1 MIHVADNQKKMKG
14 LTVRAE
20 EELIDKF
27 MGMTTMIGLN
37 ASEVLRQFIEQY
49 VKENSENIIRKLQ
62 S

>member
-1 MIHVADNQKKMKG
+1 MADNQKKMKG